1 MSSPSYYYYK
11 PKWQDGLNFS
21 WASERIDTIATREGA
36 QLLYDSLLANKELV
50 TVTAPQ
56 SIVSR
61 HIEYISSYTYEELEE
76 HISTLLQAQQ
86 KLARSSRTE
95 STYCIVL
102 HQRLTLLKRILYAF
116 AVVKYDFK
124 EKWSADDRGSDD
136 KSLTISEGG
145 QKVNVLQDDSL
156 PSYGTDALVEVAV
169 RCGLTLLFS
178 LIRQSRQ
185 LAAMTGNTYPSLC
198 GEVLVTAL
206 DAVRSLPPLSLT
218 DNYNQ
223 LSPLGRETITRVS
236 EFLKSSV
243 SLPEETP
250 SDREMCCSL
259 LLVIAVQRGSL
270 TAILDWSKLA
280 LSVSS
285 CFTIELDGKL
295 LMECFASMTRVLSE
309 RPYNILELLVS
320 DRIPLYRAVLLLLS
334 FAANLASDYT
344 AEARLSCGPS
354 AAITSSQQ
362 RNESKPKKKQV
373 DIEIVDERMIH
384 GEVFIWPFR
393 KEFRKSV
400 RAEDTAD
407 YRVSGLE
414 PFNNL
419 VQIEAGEWSTYV
431 LNTMGDLY
439 RCVGSN
445 NVTSMSSWVE
455 ELLPLKVICVSTPR
469 GGLRG
474 NYTLAL
480 TKGGRVWAWQ
490 EDDTTDHV
498 QPRPVGGCLHGVK
511 CVGISVGIDHYAAL
525 TENGFLY
532 TWGDG
537 AEGKLGL
544 GDCLSR
550 ENPCFCIANI
560 IHISCGQ
567 CHTLALAKDRT
578 TIYQW
583 GRCGGLVFTTPQK
596 ITLPDGEC
604 TKLVAGCGISL
615 ALTQSGAVYW
625 WGETPKSRFTL
636 TQVYCV
642 KSFKVLDI
650 ASVANH
656 CLAIVESDGTTNA
669 VRFGMGTEL
678 VANVLPT
685 RIASVSGAT
694 KITAG
699 KHYCAAWSV
708 LPKVYAERSINS
720 SMLWQI
726 PYCAELKEETF
737 SVLLY
742 FLETYCSS
750 FEEVVI
756 QAPFATKVE
765 SEEFASACLRLLH
778 THLSLAQLAE
788 CGPGQLLGKQAD
800 PMRHYLFKLVDLQIP
815 ASVSVLVNECL
826 AVGASLLLPPLRE
839 RLQLLQTLLP
849 YGSHLTK
856 GQKMLLSIIVTS
868 LEERTQLS
876 SLISMCGLT
885 GAVDTT
891 SRDYKLV
898 DDLLD
903 TLLHNLSS
911 NTNEILEILEDQL
924 TVDGDFEDNQWRT
937 SLNSTTHLR
946 DLLTS
951 LHTHLLAH
959 SYFRTEQHKEGMGLK
974 DLLQFLIAHPHANT
988 AYHDVDYNDPPPS
1001 MRLLQGHMKVLLP
1014 LASDLYKRM
1023 GDIIKEHTSLTDRL
1037 YDIVYYSVG
1046 GFLMSNLVHSLL
1058 LFPAQFA
1065 QPLLSGLINAM
1076 SYLDRLNRILPLEA
1090 EQSEVNTPT
1099 AQSPIP
1105 QNSWLWSVDL
1115 ERACSLLIGRC
1126 FGCMLCGPELTVEET
1141 EVSATLR
1148 SGIFSFGLDRTSSG
1162 DADPRS
1168 DKEIRHSLETLISL
1182 YKKEDYVDC
1191 SQLFDKYYE
1200 VMNLEGKHFLSAG
1213 SKTNSSKRDV
1223 GKDLQQSTA
1232 LNDSNEDF
1240 LLTYL
1245 METAAIND
1253 LSGLCENKSLILLM
1267 RLFLLV
1273 LIKHT
1278 AVNPYLKLN
1287 WNDSAVQELFRCALR
1302 LGCIL
1307 YSTNSLEED
1316 DLDPGVSLKDWKNAE
1331 YEAKIMEIETRCAFL
1346 LTEVRGPDSQY
1357 WADDNERNCPHSN
1370 IDFNPTLPKLNGE
1383 RYSGFTTEC
1392 RLHGLCTLLLDFVV
1406 GNQVPNENEKGT
1418 TVRSSPNSPEKQNV
1432 EPLRLDSLLT
1442 DLAVIKT
1449 AMSTQQKRA
1458 EIRLTALH
1466 QILELLST
1474 SQLPEDSATE
1484 VSKSNTE
1491 DGSSTTTLLNCV
1503 HEHLLSGCFGLCA
1516 ELPTVQLH
1524 DYLDNIRAANLLT
1537 KAEVTS
1543 TLHSVYTI
1551 LVNSL
1556 KWRFH
1561 NGDQIKTEKLQSL
1574 TLYIL
1579 SVRYSASDLTHIVR
1593 SGLLPT
1599 LVEISTGGTSAVEQT
1614 FIPNNICLAKP
1625 ATNLLHIIAIS
1636 TALYGVQLEQDVIV
1650 TVVSVLLTYL
1660 QNIIKLIGT
1669 LKDETEYDLFRESC
1683 ESCGDA
1689 ENQLGELLLLLTSC
1703 CVSPALREAVASDPA
1718 WTHALLSLSNMHTT
1732 FALTQSVR
1740 SRLLPLQLLTSLLT
1754 TQAAASA
1761 PQHHIQ
1767 QVVRVLFSQLSANI
1781 WAIPQAVAE
1790 RQAYIKE
1797 MELDE
1802 QLERLTSPQSFSED
1816 NYFLGYSEC
1825 VLLSQQLL
1833 IQGDTGG
1840 VIPGPNGNSKTSNEE
1855 CLMEIGFDPEKL
1867 VCCTVDQSTGGDT
1880 LTHGPGG
1887 RGYGLANVAITSG
1900 CYQWK
1905 FIITKE
1911 HKGNEGTC
1919 VGISKWPIQDYS
1931 HRTTKDMW
1939 LYRAYSGNLYHGGEL
1954 RLCLPSFT
1962 QGDVITAVLDS
1973 DARTLSLGKNG
1984 DEPTIVFQDLDTSTP
1999 LYPCVL
2005 FYSTNPGEKVR
2016 ITEMQMSGGT
2026 RELLAG
2032 DPQCAPTPVL
2042 LAEAYIM
2049 LIRTL
2054 HNIDAWQSQINE
2066 CLLERLNQTKDIL
2079 PECKFDYTE
2088 ETMEPLKESTDSPL
2102 SNEFEVGDGE
2112 KCNPDS
2118 DDFSN
2123 NDKLSE
2129 INIDQLCKEVW
2140 PALAVIGGIDSGLR
2154 VGGPCVEKQTG
2165 RRGIVLGSL
2174 KQGMTNVKVRICSNE
2189 SDRHIICDCAINAI
2203 EPIEEVSFATERLKG
2218 LVPELWL
2225 CIARL
2230 CGFTFELEYPETNL
2244 TPAEEEL
2251 LSQSDSND
2259 SKDSNSISTSVNNSE
2274 TVSSGSGCSR
2284 SVESL
2289 SNQMVTNIIGEVT
2302 RRGSGELTPH
2312 TSEELEERR
2321 RFRWG
2326 VVGKLLECEDRT
2338 LKLSMVQ
2345 LAAIKTLATLFSSS
2359 VYSDLLLD
2367 SAGGKNSPLYK
2378 DELTEESNKE
2388 EQPFELDESL
2398 KDMLRYILRC
2408 FVERSIQHLDMP
2420 WLKNRHDL
2428 ERVMTVIHS
2437 NYVKSKA
2444 EHQHRL
2450 PQLEARVKSLD
2461 RARRFNYTSGSP
2473 KVPALTNTTYYSAEV
2488 LPHSASIWSKQSQPL
2503 QHLQLQ
2509 HQQQQQQQQP
2519 PQPQNQ
2525 QQSSSVA
2532 SFTISSLDSGGN
2544 CVVRGG
2550 VNTSTHRNLCRTTT
2564 VTMIPPR
2571 HRPYTENLD
2580 FNPPP
2585 PLAQHI
2591 RPGDQLL
2598 QLLNPTQAVQ
2608 GNVNGGVGG
2617 VGGGTS
2623 PSSPLHADMMLV
2635 GPLLD
2640 MGFSLNHIHKAM
2652 QATGNTEPRDFAS
2665 SSLNQLAM
2673 WMIEHPCI
2681 DSEVPVTSTSGNGEL
2696 DTSNARSGGRASILR
2711 MTSPPPNI
2719 PSQSLYDVD
2728 LPVDNNTLTNTGNIN
2743 VSSGRGTMMIA
2754 LQRRQS
2760 YSGGCSRRRP
2770 SSDIRSYL
2778 ADRATVSG
2786 LDRYREREHVRG
2798 EAGPLCSQ
2806 STQTLADIAVN
2817 SLSANSTSLSITA
2830 GGQCALCK
2838 RSYSQLANHMFSV
2851 HPGCGSPWTPS
2862 VCGNVYG
2869 TEYIL
2874 CTDCLDLYNGVRDE
2888 RHSNSNY
2895 HTLTPNLMADNL
2907 KHQDN
2912 AEPVF
2917 LDGPLDAFR
2926 LEEIYTKL
2934 TTTTANVA
2942 TIPEPVPFSRADPLG
2957 ASFVTT
2963 VTSTT
2968 TSNSNAQGDNFDRQ
2982 NFDIPALGEQA
2993 ATLIN
2998 SKDRIIALRRVTND
3012 ALTSLSR
3019 DVVSNALS
3027 RLLAFSRRFGKG
3039 ESKDLTFGLMAI
3051 GLIDVRKIVK
3061 LMTLMSGSRSTS
3073 EQLNDLSTAIAAVV
3087 GTDQEAGRMVLYM
3100 SAHEL
3105 LRLAT
3110 IGSVNT
3116 PIAESR
3122 FAVTQS
3128 LVEMLTAHGSTL
3140 FNYINKEEDKHS
3152 GSPVDARLSPLLL
3165 ANALA
3170 ACALSNKLA
3179 PHYRQWATK
3188 QLVVCLAIKSN
3199 ILPNHILQTMNMADL
3214 SGILSKS
3221 LVVYLQG
3228 HENRLSTVCSFGSH
3242 LASSAYDGTVRLW
3255 SPEMCSLEQTLVY
3268 TKTLNLYGSALHGEP
3283 ITQLGWS
3290 PTGRYLCAAIGAS
3303 MNIWHLTDDCKVS
3316 GECFIDTDTDLITSL
3331 CWPAK
3336 VVDKE
3341 SFSEGETL
3349 LVGCVNGVVSWVTVK
3364 ANSFVKEEL
3373 AHCSQPNASVV
3384 QISWPSDDRD
3394 FAIAFSDGTITLSN
3408 KSNLS
3413 HVLTVNAHLNTILC
3427 LEWCSGSV
3435 EAFAS
3440 CANQDKSVH
3449 IISKMDGDWFSA
3461 NFLEHQHDPST
3472 LKWSPFVG
3480 TGDYPLLLCVGTVLG
3495 LIYVWLVPKPPLKK
3509 KDRLEP
3515 KLLHTLQGHL
3525 YNPITSLAIDH
3536 EGIVL
3541 ASGCGK
3547 GTSGVLN
3554 LWSIQEGCVIQTHTG
3569 TGGVQSMTFINP
3581 HGLAVAF
3588 NRSKDVMLI
3597 KYNSGSLIGGRPI
3610 LAVCRHNLLRRGVIG
3625 LSSSLSN
3632 LIAFLNALPHLL
3644 RSQHLY
3650 ETPDVSSGQQLMYS
3664 AHLKCLLGLVLS
3676 LGLDNVLCKQASPPN
3691 TDLPPVLVAEWSWL
3705 LNVSMAAKSADSLVS
3720 RTPFPLDFIAQKPE
3734 IANPEYWE
3742 MACDNTAWT
3751 FKADEEVMAW
3761 STSHPHEWQLGSK
3774 CDAYLWG
3781 NGRHGQLAEIGHS
3794 ASRPILAE
3802 SFSNAQ
3808 QIICGQNC
3816 TFVIQANGVVL
3827 SCGEGSYGRLGQG
3840 HADDLHSLSV
3850 ISSLQGFVI
3859 IQLSTSCGSD
3869 GHSMAL
3875 AESGEVLSWGDG
3887 DYGKLGH
3894 GNSDRQ
3900 RRPRQIEALQ
3910 GEDVIQ
3916 VSCGFK
3922 HSAVVTSDGKLF
3934 TFGNGDYG
3942 RLGHGSTS
3950 NKKLPE
3956 RVTSLQGVGY
3966 VSCGLNHTVCISTD
3980 GTTVWAFGDGDYG
3993 KLGLG
3998 NTVTYHTPQKV
4009 EALHGE
4015 VIKKVCCGAQF
4026 TVFLTQ
4032 DGCVYTCGIE
4042 RLIGQPECRCTGH
4055 CRPQL
4060 VATLGLY
4067 FIEDIAVGAEHTLVL
4082 SSEGCVL
4089 GWGNNTDS
4097 QLGLG
4102 QSSVVVKQPAL
4113 IAVLS
4118 DKGIKQISCG
4128 RSHSAAWTAP
4138 IPSSKRLVPTAS
4150 ASSASCSGS
4159 SVTTVD
4165 ISSTASTSSARTR
4178 NVNSTQLGLPSATPP
4193 QYGHL
4198 DGIPIPAVQAR
4209 LSLLYRFSDLLY
4221 SCWTFLP
4228 LASTPAH
4235 ADGHSTKMLPYDRL
4249 CSPLLR
4255 PLLSPRLY
4263 TLPLVR
4269 CLGRTMVQGRNY
4281 GPQVTVSRL
4290 APPVN
4295 RRLHNLQNGPL
4306 LQQTSSA
4313 PATIVEPIFTQVAR
4327 QVVKM
4332 KPADLRLPSRAWK
4345 VKLVGE
4351 GADDAGGV
4359 FDDTITEMCEELLN
4373 GSSVP
4378 LLIVTPNTLNETGY
4392 LRDRYLLNPSLTEQ
4406 RHLNWFKFL
4415 GILFGVAIRTKK
4427 PVALPLSPIVW
4438 KLIVKQTVT
4447 WEDLEE
4453 NDALYAQSLR
4463 GIRDIHLAGVTKETF
4478 HEVIPLECFEGTSWT
4493 GKMVPIVPGG
4503 RSMPLTFEN
4512 RHEYVEQA
4520 VNFRLHEMDLQ
4531 INAVREGI
4539 AWIVPVPL
4547 LSLVTFSH
4555 LELLVCGLP
4564 HISIALLKKIVR
4576 YRDLEA
4582 GSPLIQW
4589 LWSTLESFTDA
4600 EKVLFMRFVSGR
4612 SRLPANI
4619 ADVSQRFQVMKVDRA
4634 MDGLPTAQTCFFQL
4648 RLPPYSSQEVLAER
4662 LRYAINSCRSIDMDN
4677 YMLTRNRDLTDE
4689 LSDEY

>member
-1 MSSPSYYYYK
+1 MSSTDQEMCIGKCDKTESEEDNLSAIVLRLK
-11 PKWQDGLNFS
+11 EWLNNQ
-21 WASERIDTIATREGA
+21 EHLPNITNEK
-36 QLLYDSLLANKELV
+36 LLYHIAAATKGNCMRACKRLDTYYTIRTLIPEFFALRDPSDEEIKRSFKCLTANFLPNITSPDGCRIFVITLLDQDPNAFEIISYLRRVYMVFDLYYINGELNPRQGVYFLIDAKGASVGHVMKISPAVLRKAVFCAQDVYPIKVKGLIFINVNDFIKMTITTLVIPLFRSKLRRRELV

-856 GQKMLLSIIVTS
+856 GQ
-868 LEERTQLS
+868 
-876 SLISMCGLT
+876 
-885 GAVDTT
+885 
-891 SRDYKLV
+891 
-898 DDLLD
+898 
-903 TLLHNLSS
+903 
-911 NTNEILEILEDQL
+911 NEILEILEDQL

-959 SYFRTEQHKEGMGLK
+959 SYFRTEQHKE
-974 DLLQFLIAHPHANT
+974 
-988 AYHDVDYNDPPPS
+988 
-1001 MRLLQGHMKVLLP
+1001 
-1014 LASDLYKRM
+1014 
-1023 GDIIKEHTSLTDRL
+1023 
-1037 YDIVYYSVG
+1037 DIVYYSVG

-1458 EIRLTALH
+1458 E
-1466 QILELLST
+1466 
-1474 SQLPEDSATE
+1474 
-1484 VSKSNTE
+1484 
-1491 DGSSTTTLLNCV
+1491 V

-1669 LKDETEYDLFRESC
+1669 LKDETEYDLESC

-1802 QLERLTSPQSFSED
+1802 QLERLTSPQS
-1816 NYFLGYSEC
+1816 C
-1825 VLLSQQLL
+1825 
-1833 IQGDTGG
+1833 DTGG

-2088 ETMEPLKESTDSPL
+2088 ETMEPLKESTDYFNAAPL

-2778 ADRATVSG
+2778 ADRAT
-2786 LDRYREREHVRG
+2786 
-2798 EAGPLCSQ
+2798 
-2806 STQTLADIAVN
+2806 
-2817 SLSANSTSLSITA
+2817 A

-3140 FNYINKEEDKHS
+3140 FNYINKATPPKPVDQKSVQRWPFFKRITPVFGKAAEEDKHS

-3691 TDLPPVLVAEWSWL
+3691 TDLPPVL
-3705 LNVSMAAKSADSLVS
+3705 
-3720 RTPFPLDFIAQKPE
+3720 
-3734 IANPEYWE
+3734 
-3742 MACDNTAWT
+3742 
-3751 FKADEEVMAW
+3751 
-3761 STSHPHEWQLGSK
+3761 
-3774 CDAYLWG
+3774 
-3781 NGRHGQLAEIGHS
+3781 GHS

-4235 ADGHSTKMLPYDRL
+4235 AVS
-4249 CSPLLR
+4249 R
-4255 PLLSPRLY
+4255 PL
-4263 TLPLVR
+4263 
-4269 CLGRTMVQGRNY
+4269 
-4281 GPQVTVSRL
+4281 
-4290 APPVN
+4290 
-4295 RRLHNLQNGPL
+4295 
-4306 LQQTSSA
+4306 
-4313 PATIVEPIFTQVAR
+4313 E
-4327 QVVKM
+4327 
-4332 KPADLRLPSRAWK
+4332 
-4345 VKLVGE
+4345 
-4351 GADDAGGV
+4351 
-4359 FDDTITEMCEELLN
+4359 
-4373 GSSVP
+4373 
-4378 LLIVTPNTLNETGY
+4378 
-4392 LRDRYLLNPSLTEQ
+4392 
-4406 RHLNWFKFL
+4406 RHL
-4415 GILFGVAIRTKK
+4415 
-4427 PVALPLSPIVW
+4427 
-4438 KLIVKQTVT
+4438 
-4447 WEDLEE
+4447 
-4453 NDALYAQSLR
+4453 
-4463 GIRDIHLAGVTKETF
+4463 
-4478 HEVIPLECFEGTSWT
+4478 
-4493 GKMVPIVPGG
+4493 
-4503 RSMPLTFEN
+4503 
-4512 RHEYVEQA
+4512 
-4520 VNFRLHEMDLQ
+4520 
-4531 INAVREGI
+4531 
-4539 AWIVPVPL
+4539 
-4547 LSLVTFSH
+4547 
-4555 LELLVCGLP
+4555 
-4564 HISIALLKKIVR
+4564 
-4576 YRDLEA
+4576 
-4582 GSPLIQW
+4582 
-4589 LWSTLESFTDA
+4589 
-4600 EKVLFMRFVSGR
+4600 
-4612 SRLPANI
+4612 
-4619 ADVSQRFQVMKVDRA
+4619 
-4634 MDGLPTAQTCFFQL
+4634 
-4648 RLPPYSSQEVLAER
+4648 
-4662 LRYAINSCRSIDMDN
+4662 
-4677 YMLTRNRDLTDE
+4677 
-4689 LSDEY
+4689 